1 MYCGIINDCGGSI
14 VCLIGTPWHPQQ
26 TNIMKC
32 YSLNLLIMQL
42 HSREKPLRGFFPR
55 KLTPQNL
62 IKLQVDLLRIIQ
74 ITLSSDHQEICR
86 VFSSHC
92 GNQPVLPRRPSPS
105 FTGTASDRGWKLH
118 PQDGCRVSSKK
129 RAADISHQQLRH
141 DVRCTTGKTMLVAI

>member
-1 MYCGIINDCGGSI
+1 MYVESLIIVVALLVVWWVPLVNKFN
-14 VCLIGTPWHPQQ
+14 PQQ
-26 TNIMKC
+26 TNILKFHSINSC
-32 YSLNLLIMQL
+32 Y
-42 HSREKPLRGFFPR
+42 K
-55 KLTPQNL
+55 
-62 IKLQVDLLRIIQ
+62 LRIIQ
-74 ITLSSDHQEICR
+74 ITLSSDHKEVCR

-105 FTGTASDRGWKLH
+105 FTGTASDRGRKLH